1 MNGTPRKTKLV
12 RPLAMLA
19 AMLAATGCMQL
30 ELAVEMH
37 EKDAGATVTERI
49 RFSQTLL
56 HLDEGGGGKVN
67 LVSYL
72 GRQGALNRMKRMGKG
87 VTLVSH
93 AENKLPD
100 GSRESVVVYRIP
112 DIEDLRLPNPFVQ
125 NNRPAPL
132 MRFRFSPTYERRS
145 GSDVIGTIGIGLR
158 VAEGESGPKAGEA
171 DALLPETPLDF
182 QMYRDLKPIFADMM
196 NDFEVKVVLTVP
208 GQPAER
214 GRPEGDRLITLLH
227 FHDGHTDRHAEPL
240 IRNEEAMLSMLQLK
254 LGDAPIT
261 EHTRNFPRYEQVPV
275 HRGRSNYGSTSF
287 RIWPTRHLFRKYFAG
302 RPKSQGGDQ

>member
-1 MNGTPRKTKLV
+1 MNKTLVKHTLV
-12 RPLAMLA
+12 RLPAMLA
-19 AMLAATGCMQL
+19 LMLAAAGCLQL
-30 ELAVEMH
+30 ELTVEMH

-49 RFSQTLL
+49 RFSQALQR
-56 HLDEGGGGKVN
+56 LDEGGGGKID
-67 LVSYL
+67 LASYL

-87 VTLVSH
+87 VELVNH
-93 AENKLPD
+93 AENKLTD
-100 GSRESVVVYRIP
+100 GSRESVSVYRIP

-132 MRFRFSPTYERRS
+132 MRFNFGPVYERRS
-145 GSDVIGTIGIGLR
+145 GGDRVGTIGLNWR
-158 VAEGESGPKAGEA
+158 VAEGQSGPKAEEEE
-171 DALLPETPLDF
+171 DWLPESPLDF
-182 QMYRDLKPIFADMM
+182 QVFRDLQPVFADMM
-196 NDFEVKVVLTVP
+196 SDFEVKVVVIVP

-214 GRPEGDRLITLLH
+214 GRPAGNRTLTLLH
-227 FHDGHTDRHAEPL
+227 FNDRHTDRHAEPL

-275 HRGRSNYGSTSF
+275 HRGRSNYGSTGF
-287 RIWPTRHLFRKYFAG
+287 VIWPTRHLFRKYFAG